1 MLARHQPEEEDM
13 GKTTRMAESLV
24 QQLAQSRG
32 GNEHTDNIF
41 GQRIDTSYVYG
52 VLIVKDWK
60 NNIHNQ
66 VAIPSTYDSHAENEM
81 LTWLVRTYGQGF
93 PFSAKIIFYVSKS
106 PCRRCTQD
114 SGIPDRLLG
123 AYQQLAQQHPF
134 YVSIVF
140 HTYYLGEGASTFSN
154 RDLSAAWGNPSEADC
169 AYRAAEKLVD
179 RWSAEAGLG
188 VNGILNIRHLAQTKA
203 SAGEYQGSRLKI
215 PFAYGI
221 R

>member
-1 MLARHQPEEEDM
+1 M
-13 GKTTRMAESLV
+13 GKTTRVAESLV

-32 GNEHTDNIF
+32 GNEHTDTIF
-41 GQRIDTSYVYG
+41 GHRIDTSYVYG
-52 VLIVKDWK
+52 VLVVKDWK

-81 LTWLVRTYGQGF
+81 LTWLTRNYSQGF
-93 PFSAKIIFYVSKS
+93 LFPAKVIFYVSKS
-106 PCRRCTQD
+106 PCRRCTHN

-123 AYQQLAQQHPF
+123 AYENLARQHPF

-140 HTYYLGEGASTFSN
+140 HTYYLAEGASNFSN
-154 RDLSAAWGNPSEADC
+154 RDLTAAWGNPWEADS

-179 RWSAEAGLG
+179 KWSAESGMG

-203 SAGEYQGSRLKI
+203 APGQNQAGHMKI
-215 PFAYGI
+215 PFAHGI
-221 R
+221 H